1 MRKIKEISAD
11 TMTPISVYLRLK
23 GKNKV
28 ILESIPRENDQSRF
42 SIIALNPVKHIKF
55 TDGILSV
62 NDEII
67 SDENPMEF
75 LEKLVCQPE
84 STDENLD
91 LPFTSGAIGYAGFD
105 TYGIFEGIQPE
116 LKDSIG
122 TPDMYFMLYESA
134 LIFDHK
140 REKLIFIE
148 DNTYSQRSEKE
159 LQNAL
164 SANIESLSLLTEA
177 ENELTELSKLNFVS
191 NMSQELFEEKVTKAK
206 ELIRNGD
213 MFQVVL

>member
-1 MRKIKEISAD
+1 
-11 TMTPISVYLRLK
+11 
-23 GKNKV
+23 
-28 ILESIPRENDQSRF
+28 
-42 SIIALNPVKHIKF
+42 
-55 TDGILSV
+55 
-62 NDEII
+62 
-67 SDENPMEF
+67 MEF

-140 REKLIFIE
+140 RSVNLMCFTGFNAIIEKRDWSF
-148 DNTYSQRSEKE
+148 
-159 LQNAL
+159 
-164 SANIESLSLLTEA
+164 SLGMD
-177 ENELTELSKLNFVS
+177 SKIT
-191 NMSQELFEEKVTKAK
+191 LFFPF
-206 ELIRNGD
+206 RRR
-213 MFQVVL
+213 

>member
-91 LPFTSGAIGYAGFD
+91 LPFTSGAIGYVGFD
-105 TYGIFEGIQPE
+105 TYGIFEGIQPK
-116 LKDSIG
+116 LPDSIG

-140 REKLIFIE
+140 REKLILVE
-148 DNTYSQRSEKE
+148 DNTYSQRTEND
-159 LQNAL
+159 LLTAL

-177 ENELTELSKLNFVS
+177 EN
-191 NMSQELFEEKVTKAK
+191 
-206 ELIRNGD
+206 
-213 MFQVVL
+213 

>member
-75 LEKLVCQPE
+75 LEKLVWICW
-84 STDENLD
+84 
-91 LPFTSGAIGYAGFD
+91 I
-105 TYGIFEGIQPE
+105 
-116 LKDSIG
+116 
-122 TPDMYFMLYESA
+122 
-134 LIFDHK
+134 
-140 REKLIFIE
+140 
-148 DNTYSQRSEKE
+148 
-159 LQNAL
+159 
-164 SANIESLSLLTEA
+164 
-177 ENELTELSKLNFVS
+177 
-191 NMSQELFEEKVTKAK
+191 
-206 ELIRNGD
+206 
-213 MFQVVL
+213 